1 MKRFGV
7 IVGIVAVSTLLLGA
21 CALPIASEGK
31 SAYVIALPDA
41 PSAVERTAAAE
52 LQQHLLAAT
61 GAKLEIVS
69 EREAAGKPMISV
81 GATAL
86 YRRNFA
92 DNETVRKLD
101 AIALKT
107 DGQNLILGGHP
118 DRGVLYAVYEFLEK
132 YAGIRW
138 WTSTVAKIPK
148 DPDLS
153 VEVKDEVYAPALE
166 YREVYYLD
174 AIGESFA
181 SKLRSNGFWTKL
193 TPAYGGKLNVYGW
206 CHTFEQIMP
215 PERYFKDHPEW
226 FALVNGKRQGKGA
239 QLCLTN
245 PEMRQEF
252 LKQTLVKIQRDP
264 KMWQMSV
271 SQNDNQLWCECPKCT
286 ALVKAEGSESGPLI
300 DFVNFIASGVKA
312 AYPDLPVSTLAYQ
325 KSRHVPK
332 TLKPADNVC
341 IWLCNIENNFGQSME
356 QGADNADFRKDIEE
370 WSAISRKLFV
380 WSYVAF
386 FGNFMVPHPNLTD
399 LGNDIRYFVKM
410 NAKGVFPQ
418 GDYYC
423 NIGDFVALRAW
434 LTGKLLWNPELDQR
448 ELTREFLEGYYGSAA
463 APYLM
468 EYLDLIS
475 NAQKNA
481 NANISCYR
489 HAHSFDWLTPEVFS
503 KAYELF
509 GKAKQAASGNPVEA
523 DRVRQA
529 QMTLDTAYFIRL
541 PADIRDAKRLN
552 QPLPA
557 YGPEFMPLLEE
568 YTALVAKYKPTT
580 YALSYRW
587 GNYHQ
592 KLKSALL
599 NALGKVPV
607 DCARIPGDQ
616 WSKYDD
622 RDFFL
627 HRANPKDPSEIWAEF
642 VQDAAADDGSAIRMP
657 GNHRQWAAQLGLHG
671 YGVKDLYSN
680 HIDKKQKYIVS
691 VYVRAEGAA
700 TDGDAIVFGI
710 YSNNRR
716 KVIGTR
722 SIALKYCKGKVFRKF
737 PLVPMT
743 LDDDVSLFVAPA
755 NRKLEEV
762 QAIYLDKVT
771 VVKVNQ

>member
-148 DPDLS
+148 NPDLS

-475 NAQKNA
+475 DAAKRSHT
-481 NANISCYR
+481 NISCFKHLGSY
-489 HAHSFDWLTPEVFS
+489 DWMTRENIA

-529 QMTLDTAYFIRL
+529 QMTLDTAYLMRL
-541 PADIRDAKRLN
+541 PSEIRDAKR
-552 QPLPA
+552 QGRELPA
-557 YGPEFMPLLEE
+557 YGPDMLKLADE
-568 YTALVAKYKPTT
+568 YVELVNRYQPQKISLGKNFAKSHLDMRTE
-580 YALSYRW
+580 
-587 GNYHQ
+587 
-592 KLKSALL
+592 LK
-599 NALGKVPV
+599 NALECPVPPECR
-607 DCARIPGDQ
+607 DLPGDR
-616 WSKYDD
+616 WAAYEEDSLWLL
-622 RDFFL
+622 RDKSL
-627 HRANPKDPSEIWAEF
+627 ADIVADPAATNGF
-642 VQDAAADDGSAIRMP
+642 ALKLAAD
-657 GNHRQWAAQLGLHG
+657 HCQWAAYLPLHG
-671 YGVKDLYSN
+671 LAE
-680 HIDKKQKYIVS
+680 KKFTNNVEEIQRYIVNIA
-691 VYVRAEGAA
+691 VRADADTNSGNALYFGVYSHNLGQTMISKPVPLAA
-700 TDGDAIVFGI
+700 CRGGEYRIFSLPAMKLDNDIAIWISPG
-710 YSNNRR
+710 NRPYGEMR
-716 KVIGTR
+716 
-722 SIALKYCKGKVFRKF
+722 
-737 PLVPMT
+737 
-743 LDDDVSLFVAPA
+743 
-755 NRKLEEV
+755 
-762 QAIYLDKVT
+762 AIYLDRITIVREK
-771 VVKVNQ
+771 